1 MKRAKET
8 AEIGCE
14 LKRILDENST
24 EKLMIFT
31 ERSET
36 KELCAQI
43 NRLLEDRQQLK
54 AEFKQRELSIAQMI
68 SNISHDIRTPMTVI
82 LGYLEMLQLQKDKR
96 QGPDEVSTENVW
108 DMIGNVEK
116 KAVQVMEL
124 MEQFFTLSRLEAGE
138 EQLTF
143 HQLDLGEACREC
155 VLDFYEILTERQF
168 QVEISIPEEKLMIS
182 GNDAALRRILFN
194 LLSNVLRYGKD
205 GKYLGFFVKKE
216 QEFIYVQVKDKGKGI
231 EPKFLPHIFDRL
243 YMAEA
248 ADDQKTYGNGLGLS
262 IAKRLAKHMEG
273 ELSVS
278 SSPYVETC
286 FILKF
291 PVASETISDRNS

>member
-1 MKRAKET
+1 MKCAKET

-31 ERSET
+31 ERRET

-54 AEFKQRELSIAQMI
+54 AEFKQRELTIAQML

-82 LGYLEMLQLQKDKR
+82 LGYLEMLQLQKDKQ
-96 QGPDEVSTENVW
+96 QGTDGALPETAW
-108 DMIGNVEK
+108 DMVDYVEK

-143 HQLDLGEACREC
+143 SQLDFGEVCREC

-168 QVEISIPEEKLMIS
+168 HVEVSIPEEKLMIT
-182 GNDAALRRILFN
+182 GNESALRRILFN
-194 LLSNVLRYGKD
+194 LLSNALRYGKD
-205 GKYLGFFVKKE
+205 GNYLGFSVKKE
-216 QEFIYVQVKDKGKGI
+216 QDFVCVQVKDRGKGI
-231 EPKFLPHIFDRL
+231 EPESLSHIFDRL
-243 YMAEA
+243 YMAETS
-248 ADDQKTYGNGLGLS
+248 DGQKTYGNGLGLS
-262 IAKRLAKHMEG
+262 IAKRLAKQMGG

-278 SSPYVETC
+278 SSPHVETC
-286 FILKF
+286 FTLKF
-291 PVASETISDRNS
+291 PLASERISDRNS